1 MTEQVLIEE
10 FLAEVTKTH
19 SNSFPFITLLRD
31 ASNVN
36 YKRLLTL
43 LDTDVTSA
51 KIDSHTHTKIVT
63 FLYTV
68 ISNPE
73 LTDKLI
79 TAISSYNDKEVLG
92 VLDG

>member
-10 FLAEVTKTH
+10 LLAEIAKAH
-19 SNSFPFITLLRD
+19 SNPFITLLKD
-31 ASNVN
+31 ASDVN

-43 LDTDVTSA
+43 LDTDAISV
-51 KIDSHTHTKIVT
+51 KVGSHTHNKVAS
-63 FLYTV
+63 FLCTV
-68 ISNPE
+68 MSNPE

-79 TAISSYNDKEVLG
+79 TAINSYINKEALG